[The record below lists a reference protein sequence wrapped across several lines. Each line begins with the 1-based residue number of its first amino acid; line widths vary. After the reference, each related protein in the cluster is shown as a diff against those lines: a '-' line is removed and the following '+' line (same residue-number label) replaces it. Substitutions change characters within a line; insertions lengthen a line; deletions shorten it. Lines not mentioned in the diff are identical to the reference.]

1 VSTILNRASRNFLWR
16 HPWQLALA
24 IVGIALGVAVV
35 ISIDLA
41 MESSLNAF
49 DQAGKAFSGVA
60 SHRIIAGDGGLDEKL
75 YRRLR
80 VDEGIQKL
88 SPVVNAYVFASKQ
101 ADAGFNLIG
110 IDPFIEKSFRSIW
123 QTLHNENTTGD
134 LLTRLITEPNTALI
148 SEQTASRLGLN
159 IEDDLTIDTD
169 HGERR
174 LKIIGLLSP
183 NNAVSEQVLSR
194 LIVTDI
200 ATAQEVLE
208 LFGRLSS
215 IEVLIDEHQP
225 DAATT
230 SAHTPS
236 LEIAAPVPDRPA
248 AYTPSLE
255 IAAPA
260 PDRLA
265 AYTPSLEILRKA
277 LPGNALLVEAES
289 QSQAMREMT
298 RAFSINLKALG
309 LLSLLVGMFLIYNTM
324 TFLVMQR
331 RRLIGSL
338 RSIGVTRGQIFKLI
352 IGEAL
357 LLAAIG
363 TLIGIVLGIALG
375 QGLLYLISGTI
386 NAIYFRIDA
395 ASLMITPLQLGK
407 GVLLGIAATL
417 LSVLPPAFEATRIS
431 PLTALVRSQL
441 ESGIRRLIKTA
452 NLISGVF
459 ILGGMALA
467 LWSGKSIVLGL
478 ASIFLLLFGFAMM
491 TPALTLMFMK
501 LIERIFGRLSGVL
514 VRLPVRMVSAEIS
527 RTGIAIAA
535 LMIAVSATIGM
546 DLMIDSFRQTVAD
559 WVQTSL
565 RADLYV
571 SLPGEKM
578 PDAKAEQDQRLKA
591 RLAEL
596 QGVKMLSSVLHTNA
610 AIVRN
615 DVSAEAGAAA
625 EDDFIKVAVF
635 ELNEKS
641 RPGFIFK
648 HEIDN
653 ELWDRFERQQTVIV
667 TEPYAYH
674 HGVKIGD
681 KIRLRTDSGSQPFEV
696 IGIYADYSGDRG
708 HLAMS
713 RRNYQRYWPDLGYS
727 GIGVYAKDGVDLQ
740 QLENRI
746 SKLLT
751 GQQTVKS
758 DQAIYK
764 ASMAMFEQTFTI
776 TETLRWLSAAIAFVG
791 VFSAL
796 MALQFE
802 RIRQLGILRAIG
814 ITSGQLAVLITGE
827 TALMGLVA
835 GLIAIPVGY
844 TVAYMLIF
852 VIYQRSFGWTMAFH
866 FNPGVIY
873 QGLALALIAA
883 TLAGIFPALKM
894 AQTKPAEALRSE

>member
-123 QTLHNENTTGD
+123 QTRHNENTTAD

-169 HGERR
+169 HGERW

-200 ATAQEVLE
+200 ATAQEVLG

-215 IEVLIDEHQP
+215 IEVLIDEYQP

-230 SAHTPS
+230 SAYTPT
-236 LEIAAPVPDRPA
+236 LAIAAPV
-248 AYTPSLE
+248 
-255 IAAPA
+255 

-265 AYTPSLEILRKA
+265 AYTPSLEIIRKA

-357 LLAAIG
+357 LLAVIG
-363 TLIGIVLGIALG
+363 TLIGIVLGIVLG

-431 PLTALVRSQL
+431 PVTALVRSQL

-452 NLISGVF
+452 NLISFIF

-501 LIERIFGRLSGVL
+501 LIERIFGRLSGIL
-514 VRLPVRMVSAEIS
+514 VRLPARMVSAEIS

-571 SLPGEKM
+571 SLPGEKS
-578 PDAKAEQDQRLKA
+578 QDQAQENQRLKA
-591 RLAEL
+591 KLAEV
-596 QGVKMLSSVLHTNA
+596 QDVKMLSSVLHTNV
-610 AIVRN
+610 AIT
-615 DVSAEAGAAA
+615 SKSMET
-625 EDDFIKVAVF
+625 EKDFTKVAVF

-653 ELWDRFERQQTVIV
+653 ELWDRFEQQQTVIV

-740 QLENRI
+740 QLENQI

-852 VIYQRSFGWTMAFH
+852 VIYQRAFGWTMAFH

>member
-1 VSTILNRASRNFLWR
+1 MNSVLNRASRNFLWR

-49 DQAGKAFSGVA
+49 NQAGKAFSGVA
-60 SHRIIAGDGGLDEKL
+60 THRIIAGDGGLDEKL

-88 SPVVNAYVFASKQ
+88 SPVVNAYVFMSKQ
-101 ADAGFNLIG
+101 TDAGFNLIG
-110 IDPFIEKSFRSIW
+110 IDPFVEKSFQSIW
-123 QTLHNENTTGD
+123 QIRKNKNTSVE

-194 LIVTDI
+194 LIITDI

-208 LFGRLSS
+208 MFGRLSS
-215 IEVLIDEHQP
+215 IEVLIDKNQP
-225 DAATT
+225 DAAP
-230 SAHTPS
+230 APAYTPS
-236 LEIAAPVPDRPA
+236 LEISAPAPGRSA

-255 IAAPA
+255 I
-260 PDRLA
+260 
-265 AYTPSLEILRKA
+265 IRKA

-338 RSIGVTRGQIFKLI
+338 RSIGVTRRQIFKLI

-395 ASLMITPLQLGK
+395 ASLMITPLQIGK
-407 GVLLGIAATL
+407 GALLGITATL
-417 LSVLPPAFEATRIS
+417 LAVLPPAFEATRIS
-431 PLTALVRSQL
+431 PVTVLVRSQL
-441 ESGIRRLIKTA
+441 ESGIRRLIKAA
-452 NLISGVF
+452 NLISVVF

-467 LWSGKSIVLGL
+467 LLSGKSIVLGL
-478 ASIFLLLFGFAMM
+478 ASIFVLLFGFAMM

-501 LIERIFGRLSGVL
+501 LIERVFGRLSGIL

-527 RTGIAIAA
+527 RTGVAIAA

-546 DLMIDSFRQTVAD
+546 DLMIGSFRQTVAD

-578 PDAKAEQDQRLKA
+578 PDARAEQDQRLKA
-591 RLAEL
+591 KLAEL
-596 QGVKMLSSVLHTNA
+596 QDVKMLSSVLHTNT
-610 AIVRN
+610 AIARDGVY
-615 DVSAEAGAAA
+615 AEAGAAA
-625 EDDFIKVAVF
+625 ENNFTKVSVF

-648 HEIDN
+648 HKTDN
-653 ELWDRFERQQTVIV
+653 ELWDRFEQQQTVIV

-674 HGVKIGD
+674 QGVKIGD
-681 KIRLRTDSGSQPFEV
+681 KIRLQTDQGSEPFEV
-696 IGIYADYSGDRG
+696 LGIYADYSGDQG

-713 RRNYQRYWPDLGYS
+713 RRNYQHYWPDLGYS

-746 SKLLT
+746 NKLLT
-751 GQQTVKS
+751 GQQSVKS

-764 ASMAMFEQTFTI
+764 ASMEMFEQTFTI

-802 RIRQLGILRAIG
+802 RTRQLGILRAIG
-814 ITSGQLAVLITGE
+814 ITSGQLTVLITGE

-835 GLIAIPVGY
+835 GLIAVPVGY
-844 TVAYMLIF
+844 IVAYMLIF

-866 FNPGVIY
+866 FNSGVIY

-883 TLAGIFPALKM
+883 TLAGILPALKM